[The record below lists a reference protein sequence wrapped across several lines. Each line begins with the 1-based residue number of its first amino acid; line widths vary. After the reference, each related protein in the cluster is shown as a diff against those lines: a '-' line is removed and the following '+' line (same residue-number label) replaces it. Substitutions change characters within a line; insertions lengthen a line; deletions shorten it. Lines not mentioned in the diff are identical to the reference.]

1 MKSRRHIITTIA
13 ALLLGT
19 AAFAVL
25 NEKDLSQTLTV
36 LRGELHEQNAKMERL
51 QSRMRSRNDQQ
62 HNRMVSMIQRCNE
75 YALVLYSQNQ
85 DFTFDVTYSLR
96 QATKE
101 YENFN
106 KRKMPYDEIIERM
119 DLEIDRYERLI
130 ESLRRIPPV
139 LEKEDDVPDSIA
151 MATDSLRMQSTMKG
165 RPGGQRIPVTNAQR
179 EIMGPGHGPDADVQ
193 PVMLDSLA
201 QIDRDSCMFYAK
213 NLLAMYKRSR
223 EKVAE
228 DSKHYS
234 ETNER
239 LKENYDYAQGRYKEL
254 QKSMLRG
261 QDSYLRVLRSP
272 KRYGQR
278 AFEEARDKYDSN
290 FSGYSSAV
298 KSEWRGPI
306 VTGFILYVLG
316 YLVIASLL
324 SLLIVLALSKAVK
337 AFRTPEFRQ
346 RRTCITI
353 LIGSIIFTLTILIGG
368 AMVSQNF
375 FAEAGN
381 LLLVFAVMLMIILSS
396 LLIHLAPEQ
405 INGGMKLYLPV
416 ILLGLVVLTFR
427 IILIP
432 NRLVTLLLT
441 PTLAIFL
448 IWQAI
453 LVGKQRKKVKTADV
467 AYSSSTLFIMTVAL
481 ILAFSG
487 YVLLSIA
494 FLIWWLFQLTALH
507 AVTAIHDLCDRYEA
521 IFIHKSLQEQGRH
534 FTKEDLKRGEYIRKT
549 WLFDFVKTVLVPVV
563 TVLSIPFCIYMAA
576 RVFDLTSIVRN
587 AFTAVFF
594 SIPDSA
600 GNVVLKLSVDRIVI
614 VTCLF
619 FVFRYLAYIG
629 RAFYKILKINA
640 EKKAR
645 KVEYIRDNEVNLT
658 LANNVIGIIV
668 WAIYVV
674 IFVIVFRIPLGSIS
688 VIFAGLA
695 AGLGLALKDIL
706 NNFIYGIQLM
716 GGRVRVGDT
725 ISCDGIRGQVD
736 KISYQST
743 SIEAEDGSLISFTNT
758 TLFNKNFKN
767 LTRNSPY
774 EFIGVVVGVAYGTDV
789 DVAKKVLLDA
799 LQPLLT
805 KRDKYDRALIEPKYG
820 IKVTM
825 ADLGDSSVNLK
836 AKMFVLVED
845 RHATVSQVYEIMY
858 KTLGESGIEIP
869 FPQRDVHIKK
879 D

>member
-1 MKSRRHIITTIA
+1 MKQRRRVFATIA
-13 ALLLGT
+13 AMLLAT

-25 NEKDLSQTLTV
+25 NEKDLAQTLSV
-36 LRGELHEQNAKMERL
+36 LRGELHEQNAKMERA
-51 QSRMRSRNDQQ
+51 QARIRQRNDQQ
-62 HNRMVSMIQRCNE
+62 HDRMVRMIQRCNE

-96 QATKE
+96 QATRE

-106 KRKMPYDEIIERM
+106 KRKMPFDEILTRM
-119 DLEIDRYERLI
+119 DMEIDRYERLI

-151 MATDSLRMQSTMKG
+151 RSTDSLRMQSMVAARRG
-165 RPGGQRIPVTNAQR
+165 LAGAPRSEAQGVILR
-179 EIMGPGHGPDADVQ
+179 GARDAEAQ

-201 QIDRDSCMFYAK
+201 RIDRDSCMYYAK
-213 NLLAMYKRSR
+213 NLLAMYKKNRD
-223 EKVAE
+223 KVAE
-228 DSKHYS
+228 DNRHYT

-254 QKSMLRG
+254 QRSMFKG
-261 QDSYLRVLRSP
+261 QDGYLRVLRNP
-272 KRYGQR
+272 GRYAQR

-306 VTGFILYVLG
+306 VTGFIIYVLV
-316 YLVIASLL
+316 YLVLASLV
-324 SLLIVLALSKAVK
+324 SLLIVLALTKSVK

-346 RRTCITI
+346 RRTCITL
-353 LIGSIIFTLTILIGG
+353 LIGTVIFTLTILIGG
-368 AMVSQNF
+368 ALVEQNF

-381 LLLVFAVMLMIILSS
+381 LLLVFAVMLMVILAS
-396 LLIHLAPEQ
+396 LLIHLEPGQ
-405 INGGMKLYLPV
+405 INGGLKLYLPV

-441 PTLAIFL
+441 PVLILFL
-448 IWQAI
+448 VWQAV
-453 LVGKQRKKVKTADV
+453 LVARQRKKVKTADV
-467 AYSSSTLFIMTVAL
+467 AYSGTTLFIMAVAL
-481 ILAFSG
+481 IMAFCG

-494 FLIWWLFQLTALH
+494 FIIWWLFQLTALH
-507 AVTAIHDLCDRYEA
+507 AVTAIHDLCDRFEA
-521 IFIHKSLQEQGRH
+521 GFIYRSLQEQGRH
-534 FTKEDLKRGEYIRKT
+534 FTKDDLRKGEFIRKT
-549 WLFDFVKTVLVPVV
+549 WVFDMVKMAVVPMV
-563 TVLSIPFCIYMAA
+563 TILSIPFCLYMAA
-576 RVFDLTSIVRN
+576 EVFDLTSIVKN
-587 AFTAVFF
+587 AFTSVFF
-594 SIPDSA
+594 SIPDSK
-600 GNVVLKLSVDRIVI
+600 GNVVLKLSVDRIVV

-619 FVFRYLAYIG
+619 FVFKYLAYLI
-629 RAFYKILKINA
+629 RAFYKILRINA

-645 KVEYIRDNEVNLT
+645 KVEFIRDNEVNLT

-668 WAIYVV
+668 WAIYVI
-674 IFVIVFRIPLGSIS
+674 IFVLVFKIPLGSIS
-688 VIFAGLA
+688 VVFAGLA

-725 ISCDGIRGQVD
+725 IQCDGIRGQVD

-774 EFIGVVVGVAYGTDV
+774 EFIGVVIGVAYGTDI
-789 DVAKKVLLDA
+789 DFAKKVLLDA
-799 LQPLLT
+799 LEPLKR
-805 KRDKYDRALIEPKYG
+805 KRDKYDRLLVESKYG

-825 ADLGDSSVNLK
+825 GDLGDSSVNLK
-836 AKMFVLVED
+836 VKMFVLVED
-845 RHATVSQVYEIMY
+845 KYATVSHIYETAY
-858 KTLGESGIEIP
+858 KTLGANNIEIP
-869 FPQRDVHIKK
+869 FPQRDVHIR
-879 D
+879 